1 MALLIADNI
10 LPLYSFEHVVLLLSQ
25 LVAGTVRR
33 RLSGQ
38 PHLHFIIQAAGGEH
52 RQARVRLQ
60 HVHHAIIV
68 ARRQSDY
75 RLRLLRSGW
84 RSGRARRNL
93 SSPCPR

>member
-1 MALLIADNI
+1 MSNNGQVDSFKYLGLFLDQMAMLIADNI

-52 RQARVRLQ
+52 R
-60 HVHHAIIV
+60 
-68 ARRQSDY
+68 
-75 RLRLLRSGW
+75 
-84 RSGRARRNL
+84 
-93 SSPCPR
+93 